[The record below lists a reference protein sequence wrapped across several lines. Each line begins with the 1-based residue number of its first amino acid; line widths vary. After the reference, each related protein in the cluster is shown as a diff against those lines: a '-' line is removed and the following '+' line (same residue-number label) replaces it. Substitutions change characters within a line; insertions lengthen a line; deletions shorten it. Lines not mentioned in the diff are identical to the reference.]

1 MNIVRFS
8 GPPAGGVAT
17 LLEVRTVSE
26 ILWVQNARRLQ
37 RGPKAGVEAFA
48 PDVIDSV
55 RAFHATIP
63 GYEPTPLVGLPALAA
78 SLGLASLHVKDES
91 RRFGLN
97 AFKVLGGSY
106 AIARLLARRLGRDLS
121 TLPYPVLTSESVRAE
136 LGPMVF
142 ATTTDG
148 NHGRGVA
155 WTARVLG
162 QRAVVYMP
170 KGTAPFRL
178 ERIRAEGAR
187 AEILDR
193 NYDDCVRFTAAE
205 AEREGWVVVQDT
217 AWEGYRDIPLW
228 IMEGY
233 GTMVAEA
240 LDQIEARGDALP
252 THVFIQAGVGS
263 LAAAVQAV
271 LVARLGEAAP
281 QVIVVEAERAACF
294 YKSALAGNDVPLA
307 VTGDLD
313 TVMAGL
319 ACGEANVIAFDILR
333 DYAAAF
339 LACPDPVSARGMR
352 LLGNPLRGD
361 APIVSGES
369 GAVTAGLLSFLMAD
383 PRQRPLRDFL
393 GLGARSSVL
402 LFSTEGDT
410 DPDRYRSIVWD
421 GEFPTV
427 GLSLEGR

>member
-1 MNIVRFS
+1 M
-8 GPPAGGVAT
+8 
-17 LLEVRTVSE
+17 SE
-26 ILWVQNARRLQ
+26 ILWVQNERSLRK
-37 RGPKAGVEAFA
+37 GPKASVEAFSSDA
-48 PDVIDSV
+48 IDSV

-63 GYEPTPLVGLPALAA
+63 GYEPTPLVRLPGLAA
-78 SLGLASLHVKDES
+78 SLGLRGIYVKDES
-91 RRFGLN
+91 YRFGLN

-106 AIARLLARRLGRDLS
+106 AIARLLAHRLGRDLS
-121 TLPYPVLTSESVRAE
+121 ELPYSVLTSEAVRAE
-136 LGPMVF
+136 LGDMVF

-155 WTARVLG
+155 WTARVLR
-162 QRAVVYMP
+162 QRSVVYMP

-178 ERIRAEGAR
+178 EKIRAEGAR
-187 AEILDR
+187 AEILDK

-205 AEREGWVVVQDT
+205 AEREGWIVIQDT

-240 LDQIEARGDALP
+240 LDQLLARGDALP

-271 LVARLGEAAP
+271 LVARFGEEAP
-281 QVIVVEAERAACF
+281 KLIVVEADRAACF
-294 YKSALAGNDVPLA
+294 HKSALAGNEVPLA

-319 ACGEANVIAFDILR
+319 SCGEANVIAFEILR
-333 DYAAAF
+333 DYASAF
-339 LACPDPVSARGMR
+339 VACPDPVSARGMR

-361 APIVSGES
+361 EPVISGES
-369 GAVTAGLLSFLMAD
+369 GAVTAGLLSFIMAD
-383 PRQRPLRDFL
+383 ERQGPLREAL
-393 GLGARSSVL
+393 GLGADSSVL

-410 DPDRYRSIVWD
+410 DPARYRSIVWD

-427 GLSLEGR
+427 DFNLEGR